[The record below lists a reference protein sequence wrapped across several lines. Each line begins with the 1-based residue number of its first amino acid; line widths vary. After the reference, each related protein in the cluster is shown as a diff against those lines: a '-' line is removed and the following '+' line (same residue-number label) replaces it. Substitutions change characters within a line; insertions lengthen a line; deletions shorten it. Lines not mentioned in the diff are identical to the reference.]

1 MTMDI
6 AWLGVVVTAL
16 STIGTM
22 VWRTMQTMARVE
34 AKLEELTR
42 RFAEAESRI
51 SDLESDAEDTLPL
64 QFFRQ

>member
-1 MTMDI
+1 MDI
-6 AWLGVVVTAL
+6 AWLGVVATAL

-34 AKLEELTR
+34 AQLVELTR
-42 RFAEAESRI
+42 RFAEVESRI
-51 SDLESDAEDTLPL
+51 SDLEDDVDDTLPL